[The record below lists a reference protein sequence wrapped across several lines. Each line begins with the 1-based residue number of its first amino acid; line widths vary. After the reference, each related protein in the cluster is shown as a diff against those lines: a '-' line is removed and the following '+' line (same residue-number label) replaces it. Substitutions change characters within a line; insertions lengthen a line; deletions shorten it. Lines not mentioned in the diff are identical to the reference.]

1 MAPTYRWP
9 MHGNRERLALVC
21 FLAYAL
27 LAGGNGVSIRFSNRE
42 LAPLWGA
49 GLRFSLAAALLLAV
63 MAVRRLAFPHGR
75 ALTGALL
82 YGALNFGAAF
92 ALAYYALVRL
102 HAGLGQTLLAL
113 VPLATLLLAVA
124 QRQERLRA
132 VAVVGALLALAGVAV
147 ISQGSVGASVPL
159 ASLAAAVA
167 SAVCI
172 AQAAVLV
179 RRFPPVHP
187 VTMNAVGM
195 TTGAVLLLAG
205 SVVAGESHVLPQ
217 QVATWAAVGYLVVVG
232 SVVVFVLYLVVLRYW
247 AASRAA
253 YGFVLIPFVT
263 VLLSAWLDNEP
274 LGVGLLL
281 GGLLVLGGV
290 YVGALRPTGPAST
303 PGRVTPRR

>member
-1 MAPTYRWP
+1 
-9 MHGNRERLALVC
+9 
-21 FLAYAL
+21 
-27 LAGGNGVSIRFSNRE
+27 
-42 LAPLWGA
+42 
-49 GLRFSLAAALLLAV
+49 
-63 MAVRRLAFPHGR
+63 MAVLRLPFPREG

-124 QRQERLRA
+124 QRQERLRLAA
-132 VAVVGALLALAGVAV
+132 VIGTLLALVGVAV
-147 ISQGSVGASVPL
+147 ISQGPLGASVPL
-159 ASLAAAVA
+159 GSLLAAVA

-179 RRFPPVHP
+179 RRFPAVHP

-195 TTGAVLLLAG
+195 TTGAVLLVAG
-205 SVVAGESHVLPQ
+205 SVLAGEPRLLPQ
-217 QVATWAAVGYLVVVG
+217 RATTWAAVAYLVVVG

-253 YGFVLIPFVT
+253 YAFVLIPFVT
-263 VLLSAWLDNEP
+263 VVLSAWLDNEP
-274 LGVGLLL
+274 LGPGLLL
-281 GGLLVLGGV
+281 GGLLVLAGV
-290 YVGALRPTGPAST
+290 YVGALRPTDRLPRPARS
-303 PGRVTPRR
+303 PLPADDQQHP

>member
-1 MAPTYRWP
+1 MTA
-9 MHGNRERLALVC
+9 NRERMTLAC
-21 FLAYAL
+21 FLGSAL

-63 MAVRRLAFPHGR
+63 MAVRRLAFPRGR

-92 ALAYYALVRL
+92 AFAYYALVRL

-124 QRQERLRA
+124 QHQERLRA
-132 VAVVGALLALAGVAV
+132 AAIAGTFLALAGVAV

-159 ASLAAAVA
+159 ASLLAAVA

-195 TTGAVLLLAG
+195 TTGAALLLTG
-205 SVVAGESHVLPQ
+205 TVLVGEPHPLPRQ
-217 QVATWAAVGYLVVVG
+217 AATWAAVGYLVVIG
-232 SVVVFVLYLVVLRYW
+232 SVAVFVLYLVVLHYW

-263 VLLSAWLDNEP
+263 VVLSAWLDDEP
-274 LGVGLLL
+274 LGLGLLV
-281 GGLLVLGGV
+281 GGLLVLAGV
-290 YVGALRPTGPAST
+290 YVGALRPTGSRST
-303 PGRVTPRR
+303 PGGTAPRR